1 VRRLL
6 AVIGAVGMVAA
17 AFVVRNALDDD
28 ADEGPDTGDDQ
39 VLVVCDV
46 DLESACDAFGDGVEV
61 RVEAAVDTSAAL
73 VAGELDGVDGWVTTA
88 AWREL
93 TESRA
98 DRAVGEATALASSP
112 VVLAVDADRVEAL
125 RDLCGDA
132 AVWRCVGDNAERSW
146 ESLGGEARW
155 GPLRTGLPDPDT
167 AIGLS
172 VLASAAAGYFDGTDF
187 AANDF
192 GDLRGWL
199 SRLADASGS
208 GDPDLL
214 RKLVR
219 VRGTYTAGGLP
230 EADAADRA
238 ELAVLDASPT
248 VAVTAVLIDPAGGD
262 PVPDAGRLRDALVAE
277 GWDTGDGE
285 PASLLKPGVMAAL
298 HTLWKDITS

>member
-17 AFVVRNALDDD
+17 ALVVRGALDDD
-28 ADEGPDTGDDQ
+28 PGEGPDTGDDQ

-46 DLESACDAFGDGVEV
+46 DLEDACGAFGDDVEV
-61 RVEAAVDTSAAL
+61 RVETAAETSAAL
-73 VAGELDGVDGWVTTA
+73 VAGELDDIDGWVTSG

-98 DRAVGEATALASSP
+98 DRSLGESAVLASSP
-112 VVLAVDADRVEAL
+112 VVLAVDADRVDAL
-125 RDLCGDA
+125 RDLCGDT
-132 AVWRCVGDNAERSW
+132 AVWRCVGDDAGQAW
-146 ESLGGEARW
+146 GSLGGDARW

-172 VLASAAAGYFDGTDF
+172 VLASIAAGYFDGTEF

-192 GDLRGWL
+192 ADLQSWL
-199 SRLADASGS
+199 SRLADASGT
-208 GDPDLL
+208 GDRDLL

-219 VRGTYTAGGLP
+219 VRGTYTAGGLT

-238 ELAVLDASPT
+238 ELAVLEAAPEVDAT
-248 VAVTAVLIDPAGGD
+248 VVLVDLAGGD
-262 PVPDAGRLRDALVAE
+262 TVPDPGRVRDALVAE
-277 GWDTGDGE
+277 GWDTGAGE
-285 PASLLKPGVMAAL
+285 PTSLLKPGVMAAL